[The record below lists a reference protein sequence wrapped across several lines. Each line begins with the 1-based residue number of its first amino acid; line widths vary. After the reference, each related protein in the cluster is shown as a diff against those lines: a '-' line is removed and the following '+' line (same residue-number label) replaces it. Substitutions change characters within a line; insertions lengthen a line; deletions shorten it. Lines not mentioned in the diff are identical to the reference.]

1 MVKKGI
7 KMVKPKAVKPE
18 AVTKIDFKDFRDYLN
33 VFEFDIVLPGSGE
46 KLKIKPLTIGGIK
59 QILTYD
65 IDTLTPSM
73 LTEMFDKIIMQ
84 SVITKEFD
92 PLKLYLQDRY
102 FLVLEIRKKTKGESI
117 EYNMT
122 CPECKSQSPQKIDF
136 EAMVSKPMPEN
147 IDYNVEIIPDMITV
161 RLKHLIRQEEKEIYD
176 LWETFKKEKV
186 YSNEKEADADLS
198 FLLEAQSIDAIIT
211 PQGEQENVTILDK
224 KYLLEN
230 IPETLWKE
238 VSNWKEKNNFGPELN
253 IKVKCPHC
261 DFTASQ
267 SIEDTDFFS

>member
-73 LTEMFDKIIMQ
+73 LTEMFDKIITQ
-84 SVITKEFD
+84 SVITEGFD
-92 PLKLYLQDRY
+92 PLEIYLQDRN
-102 FLVLEIRKKTKGESI
+102 FLILEIRKKTKGESI

-122 CPECKSQSPQKIDF
+122 CPKCKSQSPQKIDF

-161 RLKHLIRQEEKEIYD
+161 RLKHLIRREEKEIYD

-186 YSNEKEADADLS
+186 YLNEKEADADLS

-211 PQGEQENVTILDK
+211 PQGEQENLTILDK

-238 VSNWKEKNNFGPELN
+238 VNDWKEKNNFGPELS

>member
-1 MVKKGI
+1 
-7 KMVKPKAVKPE
+7 
-18 AVTKIDFKDFRDYLN
+18 
-33 VFEFDIVLPGSGE
+33 
-46 KLKIKPLTIGGIK
+46 
-59 QILTYD
+59 
-65 IDTLTPSM
+65 
-73 LTEMFDKIIMQ
+73 
-84 SVITKEFD
+84 
-92 PLKLYLQDRY
+92 
-102 FLVLEIRKKTKGESI
+102 
-117 EYNMT
+117 MT
-122 CPECKSQSPQKIDF
+122 CPKCKSQSPQKIDF

-161 RLKHLIRQEEKEIYD
+161 RLKHLIRREEKEIYD

-186 YSNEKEADADLS
+186 YLNEKEADADLS
-198 FLLEAQSIDAIIT
+198 FLLEAQSIDGIIT
-211 PQGEQENVTILDK
+211 PQGEQENLTILDK

-238 VSNWKEKNNFGPELN
+238 VNDWKEKNNFGPELS